1 MMRPIFYFE
10 KLKPYDKWS
19 IGIYLSLT
27 LVLFYFFLY
36 SENNQ
41 TKHEIIFGYT
51 LSTQLLIYPF
61 CHKSLRNLKVYFIW
75 LLIGIMHLY
84 LYFLLKDDPTLIMP
98 RGHATFQ
105 LKNTLLL
112 LIIYQVL
119 RFLSLKIQKQEFVCP
134 ERGLKTDVLG
144 ERKPN
149 WLDITLSF
157 IYFSAV
163 FILD

>member
-19 IGIYLSLT
+19 IGIYLIIS
-27 LVLFYFFLY
+27 LVLFYFFSF

-41 TKHEIIFGYT
+41 TKNDIIFGYA

-61 CHKSLRNLKVYFIW
+61 CYKSLRNLKVYFIW

-84 LYFLLKDDPTLIMP
+84 LYFLLKDDPTLNIP
-98 RGHATFQ
+98 RGNANFQ

-134 ERGLKTDVLG
+134 ERGLKTDILG

>member
-1 MMRPIFYFE
+1 
-10 KLKPYDKWS
+10 
-19 IGIYLSLT
+19 
-27 LVLFYFFLY
+27 
-36 SENNQ
+36 
-41 TKHEIIFGYT
+41 
-51 LSTQLLIYPF
+51 
-61 CHKSLRNLKVYFIW
+61 
-75 LLIGIMHLY
+75 
-84 LYFLLKDDPTLIMP
+84 MP

-149 WLDITLSF
+149 LLDITLSF